1 MSGALGH
8 PSCSQG
14 RSVANARGRPQS
26 WQVAGHTQGRSARI
40 LENDPNNT
48 YCWGENPSPPSP
60 ASACHETLTPW
71 HMWRGHTPTLSWGI
85 PYCVLSPM
93 KG

>member
-40 LENDPNNT
+40 LENDPNDP

-60 ASACHETLTPW
+60 ASAW
-71 HMWRGHTPTLSWGI
+71 HMWRGTRPHLAGGFLTV
-85 PYCVLSPM
+85 C
-93 KG
+93 